1 MDTGGWEGPIDDVDE
16 VVEIFR
22 TVRRIEAGISS
33 PRILCFFLIVP
44 VVGKELSRGLRA
56 PAALGIANSFIFNF
70 FFLLFLFLLFPFLF
84 RLVITICRDR
94 VRGCGVECVFVA
106 F

>member
-1 MDTGGWEGPIDDVDE
+1 MFATATGPSAWDLDRAVPRVASKRLALRHSYFA
-16 VVEIFR
+16 VVR
-22 TVRRIEAGISS
+22 HVVCLSASASHLRI
-33 PRILCFFLIVP
+33 
-44 VVGKELSRGLRA
+44 
-56 PAALGIANSFIFNF
+56 AAHSSFITCP
-70 FFLLFLFLLFPFLF
+70 LFLFFLF